1 MFKRKYKDNNLDHI
15 LSSRECKT
23 LLPKS
28 YIENW
33 LLTKFTQT
41 TGDIY
46 LFYTGHGHDNGDW
59 AVETLEKPNGDLFSL

>member
-15 LSSRECKT
+15 LTSRDCKT
-23 LLPKS
+23 LLSKS

-33 LLTKFTQT
+33 LLTKFMHA

-46 LFYTGHGHDNGDW
+46 LFYTGHGHANGDW
-59 AVETLEKPNGDLFSL
+59 AVETQ